1 MNKKDRHHAGSFR
14 LKLRISGLIM
24 LLLSALLLGGC
35 ASGTAHVTV
44 KKDGSLELAFSMLLS
59 ARVESLAGGKLEEV
73 LSHRLAAAGIELDK
87 SQSGSSTE
95 YKFQKT
101 YGSFEELQQNAG
113 SLDIID
119 TEVAQADK
127 WLYTRYEVTARPKLN
142 AYTDE
147 IIDSIGSLDV
157 PESLVRLMLQN
168 LAVHFKLTL
177 PYNLYGPNNAD
188 SQEGNTLTWRISMA
202 DTEPV
207 RLVVYVPQVQ
217 NLAIAGGGLVLVFS
231 AGAVWLVR
239 LIRARKSRQLKQ

>member
-1 MNKKDRHHAGSFR
+1 MKKIKVQAGAFR
-14 LKLRISGLIM
+14 QKLLASGLVM

-44 KKDGSLELAFSMLLS
+44 KKNGSLELAFSMLLS
-59 ARVESLAGGKLEEV
+59 ARAESLAGGKLEEV
-73 LSHRLAAAGIELDK
+73 LRDKLAAAGIELDK
-87 SQSGSSTE
+87 SQSGKATE
-95 YKFQKT
+95 YKFFKT
-101 YGSFEELQQNAG
+101 YKSFEELQKNAG

-147 IIDSIGSLDV
+147 IIDSMGSLNV

-168 LAVHFKLTL
+168 LAVNFKLTL

-188 SQEGNTLTWRISMA
+188 TQEGNTLTWRISMA

-217 NLAIAGGGLVLVFS
+217 NIAIAGGGLVLLLG
-231 AGAVWLVR
+231 AAAVWYVR
-239 LIRARKSRQLKQ
+239 VRKSRQVKQ